1 MDKIEVDTSIVNI
14 DELLASLLTECTKN
28 NEPLTNELTF
38 EYHLQQMRSIESG
51 IDEEICAEMYCDEK
65 TEEFINECV

>member
-14 DELLASLLTECTKN
+14 DELLASLLPLHTQN

-38 EYHLQQMRSIESG
+38 ENHLLQMRSIDPG
-51 IDEEICAEMYCDEK
+51 IDEEIHAEMYSDE
-65 TEEFINECV
+65 